1 MNESNAFNIQNLLNN
16 KSNEKTLLIEEYFSV
31 WSMIKLNPIE
41 FIDEES
47 NKSVILNLVA
57 IGLSN
62 GRIFI
67 INLSTMKIHQKL
79 STINTIYSLV
89 QFKDNPKYLLC
100 SLSNGYIIIYKLIGK
115 NYIEIQKLQKP
126 NDLGRSAINKIII
139 LSNGDIISGE
149 KGNISLWRQKRDFEG
164 NIIEGF
170 IFVKEIY
177 KDFSDI
183 CHLIEVKNNTFACGI
198 YGSNVIK
205 IFKNKEDSY
214 DLMGTINHVEIH
226 GNNSNGMA
234 KINDK
239 LFCCGG
245 KNYFIYIIS
254 VEPPELIQTIK
265 LVNEESTSY
274 ICFMHATNDGLFL
287 FTSYYEKIVQLKIVK
302 DRHNNFIELK
312 KYDEFEDKKSGS
324 PAIVTTSDGKILYQ
338 KKSHKIEFCLRPFKM
353 P

>member
-1 MNESNAFNIQNLLNN
+1 MNESNAFNNQNLLNN
-16 KSNEKTLLIEEYFSV
+16 KSNEKTLFIEDYSSV

-41 FIDEES
+41 FTDEEN
-47 NKSVILNLVA
+47 NKSIILYLAA

-62 GRIFI
+62 GNIYI

-89 QFKDNPKYLLC
+89 QYNNNPKYLFC

-115 NYIEIQKLQKP
+115 NYIEIEKLQKP
-126 NDLGRSAINKIII
+126 INLGRTAINKIII

-164 NIIEGF
+164 NLIEGF
-170 IFVKEIY
+170 IFVKIIY
-177 KDFSDI
+177 QDFNDI

-198 YGSNVIK
+198 YESNVIK
-205 IFKNKEDSY
+205 IFKNNEDNC
-214 DLMGTINHVEIH
+214 DLMGTIKNVEIH
-226 GNNSNGMA
+226 GNNSNGLA

-254 VEPPELIQTIK
+254 NEPPELIQKIK

-274 ICFMHATNDGLFL
+274 ICFMHTTNDGLFL

-302 DRHNNFIELK
+302 DRHNNFIELE

-324 PAIVTTSDGKILYQ
+324 PSIVTTSEGKIVYQ
-338 KKSHKIEFCLRPFKM
+338 KKSDKIEFCLRSFKII
-353 P
+353 